1 MLIHS
6 ISMHDFR
13 QFKGTQTLSFSC
25 DKEKNVTVLLGDNTF
40 GKQRFFRLLTGACTE
55 LRFFRKKV
63 ILIFC

>member
-25 DKEKNVTVLLGDNTF
+25 DKEKNVTVLLGDNT
-40 GKQRFFRLLTGACTE
+40 LTGACTE

>member
-40 GKQRFFRLLTGACTE
+40 GKTT
-55 LRFFRKKV
+55 
-63 ILIFC
+63 ILQAFNWCL